1 MSAVY
6 IRANEGSN
14 KAGGHMSGVR
24 LDKWLWAARF
34 FKTRAKAKDAID
46 GGKVHLGGHRC
57 KPSKEVVTG
66 DMLNITQG
74 FDEKIIIV
82 QQVSEKRG
90 SATLAQKLYLETPES
105 EAKRALL
112 AEQRKTAGAH
122 IMSEGRPTKKN
133 RRLIHQF
140 RDKNL

>member
-1 MSAVY
+1 MTP
-6 IRANEGSN
+6 
-14 KAGGHMSGVR
+14 KAGIHMNGVR

-34 FKTRAKAKDAID
+34 FKTRGKAKDAID
-46 GGKVHLGGHRC
+46 GGKVRLGGHRC
-57 KPSKEVVTG
+57 KPSKEVVEG
-66 DMLNITQG
+66 DMLNIAQG
-74 FDEKIIIV
+74 VDEKIIIV

-90 SATLAQKLYLETPES
+90 SATIAQKLYRETGES

-112 AEQRKTAGAH
+112 TEQRKANGAH
-122 IMSEGRPTKKN
+122 IASEGRPTKKN

>member
-1 MSAVY
+1 
-6 IRANEGSN
+6 
-14 KAGGHMSGVR
+14 MSGVR

-46 GGKVHLGGHRC
+46 GGKVHLGGQRC
-57 KPSKEVVTG
+57 KPSREVIAG
-66 DMLNITQG
+66 DILNVTQG

-82 QQVSEKRG
+82 QKVSEKRG

-105 EAKRALL
+105 EAKRAQL
-112 AEQRKTAGAH
+112 AEQRKTAGVH

-140 RDKNL
+140 RHKNL